1 MIKSPETGKLSTIRS
16 AMSNYDLVIAKAR
29 AFNGETYHG
38 LLREIAD
45 FAEGEAGL
53 VILGVNI
60 QDNNPEDNEYP
71 LTAYVMYEN

>member
-1 MIKSPETGKLSTIRS
+1 
-16 AMSNYDLVIAKAR
+16 MSSYELVIAKAK

-45 FAEGEAGL
+45 FAEEVSGR

-60 QDNNPEDNEYP
+60 QDNSSDDNDYP
-71 LTAYVMYEN
+71 LTAYVMYES